1 MGIWYFVIAILVVVM
16 VHEAGHFLVAKAFDF
31 KATKF
36 FVGFGPTLWS
46 VHRGETEYGIKALPL
61 GGFVKIVGMNP
72 YEEVAPEDAA
82 RSYPTKPRWQ
92 RTLVLLAGSATHWF
106 VVMALLI
113 PTLMFLGLPSREP
126 STELDSLQPGSPA
139 AEAGLRPG
147 DDIVG
152 VGGRPTDSWPE
163 IRNYIRARAG
173 KKATFMVER
182 DGDTRTVAATLG
194 WALYDRRGRPLDSAA
209 SRAGLRAPGPGEEVV
224 GFLGVAPKPAFQT
237 FTFTGAVA
245 RAAQRTWLYTT
256 LSVRGIGQVFGQVF
270 DGTLWNALAGEGPR
284 APDEGPIGLVGAAG
298 IADESVDRGQYLAF
312 IELIA
317 SFTIF
322 VGIMNL
328 LPLPPLDGGHIAV
341 VAYEAVTKKTVD
353 LRKLIPVAAAVIS
366 FFVLLFL
373 AVLYLD
379 LARPIKVPL

>member
-1 MGIWYFVIAILVVVM
+1 MGIWYFVVALLVVVM
-16 VHEAGHFLVAKAFDF
+16 VHEAGHFFVAKAFDF

-46 VHRGETEYGIKALPL
+46 TSRGETEYGVKAIPL

-72 YEEVAPEDAA
+72 YEEVAPEDAD

-92 RTLVLLAGSATHWF
+92 RTLLLLAGSATHWL

-126 STELDSLQPGSPA
+126 STELDSLQRGSPA
-139 AEAGLRPG
+139 ASARLQPG
-147 DDIVG
+147 NDIVA
-152 VGGRPTDSWPE
+152 VGGRPVDSWSE
-163 IRNYIRARAG
+163 IRNYIRARG
-173 KKATFMVER
+173 GETATFTVER
-182 DGDTRTVAATLG
+182 DGARRTVTTTLG
-194 WALYDRRGRPLDSAA
+194 WALYDRRGRPLDSAER
-209 SRAGLRAPGPGEEVV
+209 RAGLRQPRPGEEVV
-224 GFLGVAPKPAFQT
+224 GFLGVAPKPAFHT
-237 FTFTGAVA
+237 FRFTEAVT

-284 APDEGPIGLVGAAG
+284 GPDEGPIGLVGAAG

-322 VGIMNL
+322 VGLMNL

-341 VAYEAVTKKTVD
+341 VAYEAVTKKRVD

-379 LARPIKVPL
+379 LARPIRVPL

>member
-1 MGIWYFVIAILVVVM
+1 MGIWYFVVALLVVVM
-16 VHEAGHFLVAKAFDF
+16 VHEAGHFFVAKAFDF

-46 VHRGETEYGIKALPL
+46 TSRGETEYGVKAFPL

-72 YEEVAPEDAA
+72 YEEVAPEDAD
-82 RSYPTKPRWQ
+82 RSYPAKPRWQ
-92 RTLVLLAGSATHWF
+92 RALVLLAGSATHWL
-106 VVMALLI
+106 VVLALLV
-113 PTLMFLGLPSREP
+113 PTFMFLGLPTREP
-126 STELDSLQPGSPA
+126 STELDSLQRGSPA
-139 AEAGLRPG
+139 LTAGLRPG
-147 DDIVG
+147 DDIVA
-152 VGGRPTDSWPE
+152 VGGRSASSWTD
-163 IRNYIRARAG
+163 IRNYIRQRPG
-173 KKATFMVER
+173 QTATFTVER
-182 DGDTRTVAATLG
+182 GGETRTVEATLG
-194 WALYDRRGRPLDSAA
+194 WALYDRAGRPVESAA
-209 SRAGLRAPGPGEEVV
+209 SRAGLRAARPGEEVV

-237 FTFTGAVA
+237 LQFPAAVA
-245 RAAQRTWLYTT
+245 RAAERTWLYTA

-270 DGTLWNALAGEGPR
+270 DGTLWNALPGEGPR
-284 APDEGPIGLVGAAG
+284 GPDEGPIGLVGAAG

-322 VGIMNL
+322 VGLMNL

-341 VAYEAVTKKTVD
+341 VAYEAVTKKRVD

-379 LARPIKVPL
+379 LARPIRVPL